1 MKLEIL
7 SRVLLFVAILQGVA
21 SSMSPAGLTLKQP
34 SLSSGLSRKMNGREA
49 AFATRVE
56 GVNSRKIV
64 ELKGGEDEFY
74 EESSAK
80 SASNIISPTKV
91 FRLPWV
97 KEFIPKTIS
106 DKMSKFRKQ
115 VFPVESGERKKFFM
129 MSAMMFF
136 IIYVYTVVRD
146 TKDTLVV
153 SHCGAEAIT
162 FLKVYGVLPA
172 SAIFMILY
180 SKLSNVLSKEALFYT
195 TCIPFF
201 AFYLAFC
208 LFLYP
213 YRHILHP
220 ENFGEGLGLE
230 GLKFLTSIV
239 KYWTFSLF
247 YVISE
252 LFGSVGVSVLFWQFA
267 NEIIPMDQAK
277 RFYPLFGQLA
287 NLAPIAAGQTV
298 VLSAAM
304 TDPKSEDPFLK
315 SIQLMTVFITLSGVS
330 ITALYKGLSGIVRQE
345 KEKKALLAAV
355 SDASPVVKKKKP
367 KMGMAESFKFLLQ
380 SKYLGF
386 LSILVIAYGLS
397 INFTEVLWKSQVKLL
412 YPNKQDYQRFMGNY
426 STIMGATTFLIIFA
440 GSHIVKTFGWK
451 VGALTTPVMMALLAA
466 PFFGFI
472 IFGGIN
478 ATGASSKTVLATAVW
493 IGLVQNILSK
503 SIKYAL
509 FDPTKEMAYIPLDN
523 ESKTKGKAAIDVL
536 GARIGKS
543 GGALLQQAIV
553 IGCGNIINGAPL
565 IVGMF
570 YTVIAAWI
578 YAANGLG
585 DLFVKLSSGDN
596 KVKNEIKDATKEA
609 MKEDKKKK

>member
-1 MKLEIL
+1 MKSPVSLVFL
-7 SRVLLFVAILQGVA
+7 LAYLQFVLGSTIPSGI
-21 SSMSPAGLTLKQP
+21 SLKQP
-34 SLSSGLSRKMNGREA
+34 TLANGISKKVNGREA
-49 AFATRVE
+49 AFATRAHIAKRNV
-56 GVNSRKIV
+56 VNV
-64 ELKGGEDEFY
+64 KGGEDEFY

-80 SASNIISPTKV
+80 SASNIISPTKT

-97 KEFIPKTIS
+97 KELIPRTIS
-106 DKMSKFRKQ
+106 EKMAKFRGQ
-115 VFPVESGERKKFFM
+115 VFPVEKGERSKFFM

-195 TCIPFF
+195 TSTPFF
-201 AFYLAFC
+201 VFYLVFC

-213 YRHILHP
+213 YRDMLHP
-220 ENFGEGLGLE
+220 TSLSFGGAKLE
-230 GLKFLTSIV
+230 GLKFMTSIIEH
-239 KYWTFSLF
+239 WTFSLF
-247 YVISE
+247 YIISE

-298 VLSAAM
+298 VLSAHM
-304 TDPKSEDPFLK
+304 TDPNSSDPFLR
-315 SIQLMTVFITLSGVS
+315 SIQLMTVFITISGVAIS
-330 ITALYKGLSGIVRQE
+330 ALYKALTKTVRKE
-345 KEKKALLAAV
+345 KEKKAIANL
-355 SDASPVVKKKKP
+355 DASPIVKKKKP

-397 INFTEVLWKSQVKLL
+397 INFTEVLWKSQVKNL
-412 YPNKQDYQRFMGNY
+412 YRDKREYQKFMGNY
-426 STIMGATTFLIIFA
+426 STIMGASTFFIIFA

-472 IFGGIN
+472 LFGGITDGGN
-478 ATGASSKTVLATAVW
+478 VAALKTAVW

-509 FDPTKEMAYIPLDN
+509 FDPTKEMAYIPLDA

-553 IGCGNIINGAPL
+553 IGFGNIINGAP
-565 IVGMF
+565 IIAGMF
-570 YTVIAAWI
+570 YFVVAAWL

-585 DLFVKLSSGDN
+585 DLFLKLSSGDS
-596 KVKNEIKDATKEA
+596 KVKSEIKDATKEA
-609 MKEDKKKK
+609 MKEEKKKK